1 MIKLN
6 EQRKIFKIHS
16 TFLKDNKW
24 NLDIPPENA
33 RIEYP
38 DMIVALG
45 ESQLLRWLDK
55 LTGKT
60 DVNWKIAALKN
71 NIKVEKKK
79 NITSKTKYRIRD
91 MYRDMFALQFQ
102 PNYIEV
108 VMDKVSHYDLANQ
121 GFTVNSIRFKRLLGT
136 NGGIKQSTIVY
147 VNEELYP
154 ELKKRIDN
162 GRNMNKEL
170 VPAKLEAYQALTAS
184 GSTPIPMP
192 NGIIVV
198 NDCITHF
205 KENVICISDVDG
217 GEPKLEYVN
226 DYEIEHNN
234 SDGYG
239 LMLPSYSR
247 KVNQH
252 LTGND
257 TVISGMNTRYA
268 WNKGVLFAFDFIE
281 FAEKVAKTYEIVDAW
296 GNVKDIRNA
305 EVILTVSMLKLW
317 DSYSSWEDYYSNCV
331 ENHYQFA
338 TPKMTPDELENVRT
352 TNYQFLQSYDFS
364 DDELM
369 ELCKPTIDEI
379 NDVLGYDWR
388 KSVLFKAGMSLN
400 EKNVKRMA
408 DDWVKALMI
417 EPALINDPYIRK
429 SIYKA
434 IEKKIHN
441 GAKGTIKVGGNYC
454 IIGGDVYALAQ
465 SMFNLPVTG
474 LLKPGEVYHKYFI
487 DNGDSEIVCF
497 RAPMTCHNNI
507 RKMKLSTNAD
517 AAYWYQYINTAL
529 IYNAWD
535 TTAEALNGADFDGD
549 TNLCTNHPL
558 LLAKTKNAPTIICNQ
573 RKAEKK
579 IPTEDDII
587 AANKLAFNDNI
598 GAITN
603 RITAMF
609 DVQSAYAPDS
619 PEYKELEYRIMCGQH
634 YQQCS
639 IDRCKGIIAEDMPEY
654 WHELKPNIKYT
665 DLQRAIVADKKPY
678 FMRHVYP
685 EIKTECNNY
694 IKRCNTKSRTLFDGM
709 DIAKLMALTNPS
721 KEIQEH
727 LKWYH
732 RLMPVSTNNCVVNR
746 ICHIFEDVDSRFKEY
761 VNANPSAVGEFDY
774 TILKSNVGYT
784 QPQYKA
790 IKQIYEDYKIRVA
803 SFMNEANSTAM
814 DKDTANER
822 KQFFMAEFVEQCE
835 KVCTNSK
842 VLCDIVIDICYG
854 ANSSKTFAW
863 AICGEQI
870 IANLL
875 ERNDYIINIPIRDD
889 NGEIEYCGYHFRL
902 DKVEYRKDEPN
913 ARIYFE

>member
-24 NLDIPPENA
+24 NLDIPPESA

-45 ESQLLRWLDK
+45 ESQLLRWLDE

-121 GFTVNSIRFKRLLGT
+121 GFTVNGIRFKRLLGT

-257 TVISGMNTRYA
+257 AVISGMNTRYA

-281 FAEKVAKTYEIVDAW
+281 FAEKIAKTYEIVDAW

-317 DSYSSWEDYYSNCV
+317 DSYSCWEDYYNNCI

-388 KSVLFKAGMSLN
+388 KSVLFTAGMSLN

-441 GAKGTIKVGGNYC
+441 GAKGTIKVNGNYC

-474 LLKPGEVYHKYFI
+474 LLKAGEVYHKYFI

-587 AANKLAFNDNI
+587 AANKLAFNDDI

-634 YQQCS
+634 YQQAS

-654 WHELKPNIKYT
+654 WYSIKSKNDYT
-665 DLQRAIVADKKPY
+665 DLQRVIVADKKPY
-678 FMRHVYP
+678 FMRYIYP
-685 EIKTECNNY
+685 NVMSDYRSYIAKCNS
-694 IKRCNTKSRTLFDGM
+694 KSRMMFKG
-709 DIAKLMALTNPS
+709 DIESLMSIHKPS
-721 KEIQEH
+721 EEIQKH

-732 RLMPVSTNNCVVNR
+732 IKMPVSINNCVVNR
-746 ICHIFEDVDSRFKEY
+746 ICRIFEKEFS
-761 VNANPSAVGEFDY
+761 NFAPSAVGEFDY

-803 SFMNEANSTAM
+803 SFMNEANLTAM

-822 KQFFMAEFVEQCE
+822 KQFFMSEFVEQCE

-870 IANLL
+870 INNLL
-875 ERNDYIINIPIRDD
+875 ERNDYMISIPVRDD
-889 NGEIEYCGYHFRL
+889 DGEIEYCGYQFRM